1 MTDSLP
7 IDVPVEPVHAV
18 ETVEPVERVDKPR
31 PTDVTSRLP
40 VYIAAVLVVVMGGAG
55 LFASGFLLGRQSA
68 LAPGAGDS
76 RQALFQPFWDTY
88 NDISANYVGAKDDH
102 VLVEGA
108 IKGLFEALG
117 DPFSF
122 YMTEEEYQASLT
134 GISGEFEGIG
144 AEMNLLDSTGV
155 ACPTISD
162 TCRLTVA
169 KVIRDS
175 PALRAGLLAGDV
187 VLAVDGN
194 SLDGKS
200 VNDAIDVIR
209 GPKGSVVKLSLLRAG
224 QPLDLSITRDTIVK
238 EDVSSEVL
246 ADGKVGY
253 LKINSFSSKVGSDL
267 AVQLQDLVNQQHVSS
282 IVLDLRN
289 DPGGYVD
296 QARQVASQFVAA
308 SPLYWEQAA
317 GQDPVAQDPI
327 AGGVATDSKVPM
339 VVLVNNGTASA
350 SEIVAAALQGNHRA
364 QLIGQKTY
372 GKGTIQEWKPL
383 TGAGGYRLSVRK
395 WLTPDETWIHGVGLT
410 PDVPVDIPA
419 DNPAGNDPV
428 LNRAIEILTGATGL
442 MELAPA
448 A

>member
-1 MTDSLP
+1 MTDSSLP
-7 IDVPVEPVHAV
+7 IDVPVEPVHPVDNVA
-18 ETVEPVERVDKPR
+18 PVEKRHSSGAASRV
-31 PTDVTSRLP
+31 P
-40 VYIAAVLVVVMGGAG
+40 VYVAALLVVVMGGAG

-68 LAPGAGDS
+68 LAPGAGDA
-76 RQALFQPFWDTY
+76 RQAAFQPFFDTY
-88 NDISANYVGAKDDH
+88 NDIMSNYVGTKDEH
-102 VLVEGA
+102 ALVEGA
-108 IKGLFEALG
+108 IQGLFSALG

-122 YMTEEEYQASLT
+122 YMTEEQYQASLT

-144 AEMNLLDSTGV
+144 AEMNTVDGSGA

-162 TCRLTVA
+162 TCLLTVA

-187 VLAVDGN
+187 VASVDGTTLN
-194 SLDGKS
+194 GKT

-209 GPKGSVVKLSLLRAG
+209 GPKGSVVELSLRRAG
-224 QPLDLSITRDTIVK
+224 QPLDMSITRDTIVK

-253 LKINSFSSKVGSDL
+253 LKINSFSSKVGADL
-267 AVQLQDLVNQQHVSS
+267 ANQLTDLVKNQHVSS
-282 IVLDLRN
+282 IVLDLRD

-296 QARQVASQFVAA
+296 QARQVASQFVTGA
-308 SPLYWEQAA
+308 PLYWEQAA
-317 GQDPVAQDPI
+317 GADPVAQEPI
-327 AGGVATDSKVPM
+327 AGGVATDASVPV
-339 VVLVNNGTASA
+339 VVLVNGGTASA

-364 QLIGQKTY
+364 QLVGQKTY

-395 WLTPDETWIHGVGLT
+395 WLTPDKTWIHGVGLA
-410 PDVPVDIPA
+410 PDVEVDVPA
-419 DNPAGNDPV
+419 DDPAGTDPV
-428 LNRAIEILTGATGL
+428 LDRALQILTGGASGIGA
-442 MELAPA
+442 LAPA

>member
-1 MTDSLP
+1 MTDSSLP
-7 IDVPVEPVHAV
+7 IDVPIEPVHPV
-18 ETVEPVERVDKPR
+18 DKVEPVEKPR
-31 PTDVTSRLP
+31 PTGAASRLP
-40 VYIAAVLVVVMGGAG
+40 VYVAAVMVVVMGGAG

-68 LAPGAGDS
+68 LAPGAGDP
-76 RQALFQPFWDTY
+76 RQAAFQPFFDTY
-88 NDISANYVGAKDDH
+88 NDIMSNYVGTKDEH
-102 VLVEGA
+102 ALVEGA
-108 IKGLFEALG
+108 IKGMFTALG

-144 AEMNLLDSTGV
+144 AEMNTVDSSGA
-155 ACPTISD
+155 ACQTISD
-162 TCRLTVA
+162 TCLLTVA

-175 PALRAGLLAGDV
+175 PALKAGLLAGDV
-187 VLAVDGN
+187 VAAVDGN
-194 SLDGKS
+194 SLNGKT
-200 VNDAIDVIR
+200 VNDAVDVIR

-224 QPLDLSITRDTIVK
+224 QPLDMSITRDTIVK
-238 EDVSSEVL
+238 EDVSSQVL

-267 AVQLQDLVNQQHVSS
+267 ADQLTDLVNTQHVSA
-282 IVLDLRN
+282 IVLDLRD

-296 QARQVASQFVAA
+296 QARQVASQFVAS

-317 GQDPVAQDPI
+317 GADPVAQQPI
-327 AGGVATDSKVPM
+327 AGGVATDTKIPM
-339 VVLVNNGTASA
+339 VVLVNGGTASA

-364 QLIGQKTY
+364 QLVGQKTY

-395 WLTPDETWIHGVGLT
+395 WLTPDKTWIHGVGLS
-410 PDVPVDIPA
+410 PDVEVDVPA
-419 DNPAGNDPV
+419 DNPAGSDPV
-428 LNRAIEILTGATGL
+428 LDRAIQILTGDASGL
-442 MELAPA
+442 GQLAPA

>member
-1 MTDSLP
+1 MTDSSIP
-7 IDVPVEPVHAV
+7 IDVPVEPVQ
-18 ETVEPVERVDKPR
+18 PVADAESVDQPKPAGA
-31 PTDVTSRLP
+31 TSRLP

-55 LFASGFLLGRQSA
+55 LFASGFLLGHQSA
-68 LAPGAGDS
+68 LAPGAGDP
-76 RQALFQPFWDTY
+76 RQAAFQPFFDTY
-88 NDISANYVGAKDDH
+88 NDIMSNYVGTKDEH
-102 VLVEGA
+102 ALVEGA
-108 IKGLFEALG
+108 IKGLFTTLG

-144 AEMNLLDSTGV
+144 AEMHTIDASG
-155 ACPTISD
+155 ASCPTISD

-169 KVIRDS
+169 KVIRES
-175 PALRAGLLAGDV
+175 PALRAGLAVGDIV
-187 VLAVDGN
+187 VAVDDA
-194 SLDGKS
+194 SLDGKT
-200 VNDAIDVIR
+200 VNDAVDVIR

-224 QPLDLSITRDTIVK
+224 QPLDMSITRDTIVK
-238 EDVSSEVL
+238 EDVSSEVI

-253 LKINSFSSKVGSDL
+253 IKINSFSSKVGDDL
-267 AVQLQDLVNQQHVSS
+267 KVQLVDLIANQHVSA

-296 QARQVASQFVAA
+296 QARQVASQFVAN

-317 GQDPVAQDPI
+317 GADPVAQDPI
-327 AGGVATDSKVPM
+327 AGGVATDAKVP
-339 VVLVNNGTASA
+339 VAVLVNGGTASA

-395 WLTPDETWIHGVGLT
+395 WLTPDQTWIHGVGLT
-410 PDVPVDIPA
+410 PDVPVDVPA
-419 DNPAGNDPV
+419 DNPDGSDPV
-428 LNRAIEILTGATGL
+428 LDRAIQILTGATGWVG
-442 MELAPA
+442 ELRLA

>member
-1 MTDSLP
+1 MTESSLP
-7 IDVPVEPVHAV
+7 LDVPVEPVQ
-18 ETVEPVERVDKPR
+18 PVADAQPADKPK
-31 PTDVTSRLP
+31 PAGAASRLP
-40 VYIAAVLVVVMGGAG
+40 MYVAAVLVVVMGGAG
-55 LFASGFLLGRQSA
+55 LFSSGFLLGRQSA
-68 LAPGAGDS
+68 LAPGAGDP
-76 RQALFQPFWDTY
+76 RQAAFQPFFDTY
-88 NDISANYVGAKDDH
+88 NDIMGNYVGTKDEH
-102 VLVEGA
+102 ALVEGA
-108 IKGLFEALG
+108 IKGMFSALG

-144 AEMNLLDSTGV
+144 AEMNTLDSTGA

-162 TCRLTVA
+162 SCLLTVA

-187 VLAVDGN
+187 VVAVDGN
-194 SLDGKS
+194 SLNGKTI
-200 VNDAIDVIR
+200 NDAIDVIR
-209 GPKGSVVKLSLLRAG
+209 GPKGSVVKLSLLRSG
-224 QPLDLSITRDTIVK
+224 QPLDMSITRDTIVK

-253 LKINSFSSKVGSDL
+253 FKINSFSSKVGSDL
-267 AVQLQDLVNQQHVSS
+267 ADQLQQLVNQQHVSS
-282 IVLDLRN
+282 IILDLRD

-296 QARQVASQFVAA
+296 QARQVASQFVST

-317 GQDPVAQDPI
+317 GADPVAQDPI
-327 AGGVATDSKVPM
+327 AGGVATDPKLPV
-339 VVLVNNGTASA
+339 VVLVNGGTASA

-395 WLTPDETWIHGVGLT
+395 WLTPDQTWIHGVGLT
-410 PDVPVDIPA
+410 PDVPVDVPA
-419 DNPAGNDPV
+419 DNPAGSDPV
-428 LNRAIEILTGATGL
+428 LDKALQMLTDGASGVGQ
-442 MELAPA
+442 LAPA